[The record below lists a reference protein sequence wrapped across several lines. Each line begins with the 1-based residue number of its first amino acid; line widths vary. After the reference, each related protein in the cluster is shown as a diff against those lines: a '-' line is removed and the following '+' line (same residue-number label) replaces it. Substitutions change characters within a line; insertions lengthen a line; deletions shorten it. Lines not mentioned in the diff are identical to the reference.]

1 MRYILRESERPL
13 AGDYYYEATK
23 TTNDHFPDIPAHT
36 HNFYEIYIFR
46 TGSVKLAIEDKIYNV
61 RRGDIIVIPPF
72 TIHQLLPKNPD
83 QIYDRIYMYIS
94 EPCLKSFQFNEHS
107 LLSPLQMAM
116 QEKRFHFHI
125 ADENDYEQIYEA
137 MFAIYK
143 NKNQKIFEKE
153 MMNRSGITK
162 LVTLINKHI
171 FMDMG
176 TKKVTHV
183 NPVIDKI
190 LSYINDNYASPL
202 SLDDLA
208 ARFYINKFTM
218 TKLFKKQTSLTIHNY
233 ILLKRISMAK
243 QKITSGALPS
253 KVYLETGFS
262 DYSTFYRAFL
272 KTENMSPKDFAHFCK

>member
-1 MRYILRESERPL
+1 M
-13 AGDYYYEATK
+13 
-23 TTNDHFPDIPAHT
+23 
-36 HNFYEIYIFR
+36 
-46 TGSVKLAIEDKIYNV
+46 
-61 RRGDIIVIPPF
+61 IPPF
-72 TIHQLLPKNPD
+72 TIHQLLPENLD

-107 LLSPLQMAM
+107 LLKPLQMAM
-116 QEKRFHFHI
+116 EEKRFHFHI
-125 ADENDYEQIYEA
+125 ADESDYEQIYEA

-143 NKNQKIFEKE
+143 NKNQEIFEKE

-176 TKKVTHV
+176 PKKVTHV

-202 SLDDLA
+202 SLEDLA

-272 KTENMSPKDFAHFCK
+272 KSENMSPKDFAHFCK

>member
-1 MRYILRESERPL
+1 M
-13 AGDYYYEATK
+13 
-23 TTNDHFPDIPAHT
+23 
-36 HNFYEIYIFR
+36 
-46 TGSVKLAIEDKIYNV
+46 
-61 RRGDIIVIPPF
+61 IPPF

-137 MFAIYK
+137 MLAIYK

-176 TKKVTHV
+176 PKKVTHV

-233 ILLKRISMAK
+233 ILLKTDQYGKA
-243 QKITSGALPS
+243 KITSGALPS

>member
-1 MRYILRESERPL
+1 
-13 AGDYYYEATK
+13 
-23 TTNDHFPDIPAHT
+23 
-36 HNFYEIYIFR
+36 
-46 TGSVKLAIEDKIYNV
+46 
-61 RRGDIIVIPPF
+61 
-72 TIHQLLPKNPD
+72 
-83 QIYDRIYMYIS
+83 
-94 EPCLKSFQFNEHS
+94 
-107 LLSPLQMAM
+107 
-116 QEKRFHFHI
+116 
-125 ADENDYEQIYEA
+125 
-137 MFAIYK
+137 
-143 NKNQKIFEKE
+143 

-176 TKKVTHV
+176 PKKVTHV

-262 DYSTFYRAFL
+262 VYSTFYRAFL